1 MGLWANGEMIIDVL
15 VRTEEVACPG
25 QRTDSVQERPRLV
38 RLVKDGEVQVEQLGL
53 DEAAELI
60 AMELENQIR
69 LARERRD
76 G

>member
-1 MGLWANGEMIIDVL
+1 MIIDVL